1 MRHDKQWEATLFRCG
16 VDYSRSAFENYIVP
30 DKGSFAIDCGWVP
43 YTDFKIAARF
53 SAADFDFSLADIM
66 GLAGYGD
73 KKVKVDKMIQ
83 VVDGSFVISTNSDYA
98 AASVQSSLSRTGL
111 RYGYSVT
118 VDGSVVRVKMN

>member
-73 KKVKVDKMIQ
+73 KKGEKGADDMKTKH
-83 VVDGSFVISTNSDYA
+83 GYLPWLTEHGKRHLF
-98 AASVQSSLSRTGL
+98 SREL
-111 RYGYSVT
+111 RP
-118 VDGSVVRVKMN
+118 